1 MIVNNCYSSGYV
13 GPQGSGFGGIES
25 LAIDPVTKYDN
36 CVREIKGIYV
46 SGRIHDLKDR
56 SVSGTD
62 ENNFFYRAG
71 GGLTMQYKWGEDET
85 YNDRNVVFKNSYD
98 LSGGNWNDA
107 SAVEYGLP
115 TSAYESRIA
124 GRPWKLKWEPK
135 IDPNEYIEINQ
146 AWVDSNEYPYYLS
159 KNAKLVE
166 DISFSW
172 EDQFFIF
179 FEEGLTF
186 DGCGNKIII
195 NRNIKF
201 FEYIIKL

>member
-1 MIVNNCYSSGYV
+1 MILNIYTIMIYIIIIIIHTIIKSS
-13 GPQGSGFGGIES
+13 SIIIS
-25 LAIDPVTKYDN
+25 IN
-36 CVREIKGIYV
+36 
-46 SGRIHDLKDR
+46 
-56 SVSGTD
+56 
-62 ENNFFYRAG
+62 NNFI
-71 GGLTMQYKWGEDET
+71 
-85 YNDRNVVFKNSYD
+85 S
-98 LSGGNWNDA
+98 
-107 SAVEYGLP
+107 

-195 NRNIKF
+195 NRNN
-201 FEYIIKL
+201 YRSPIIAYNHQK